1 MNFDEIYIESSPFL
15 RCLQTASRIAEKLR
29 VKKVEVNWLIT
40 EHLGDIQFPEADPVP
55 GLTLNKYGVEDLNEH
70 KIHYSIP

>member
-40 EHLGDIQFPEADPVP
+40 EHLGDI
-55 GLTLNKYGVEDLNEH
+55 
-70 KIHYSIP
+70 